1 MKRNATA
8 EETLDGLVTFGN
20 LYCRCY
26 EIVVLP
32 LNDDAIAILPS
43 GEPDEEYPP
52 NKISDY
58 VTSGA
63 RSGYP
68 YSAMLIQG

>member
-1 MKRNATA
+1 MA
-8 EETLDGLVTFGN
+8 GLVIICN
-20 LYCRCY
+20 LHSRCY
-26 EIVVLP
+26 EVVVLP
-32 LNDDAIAILPS
+32 LDDDASLPS

-58 VTSGA
+58 STSGA

-68 YSAMLIQG
+68 YAAMLIQGYVIKK